1 MNVAVQTS
9 FMETSFI
16 LVGQLTRDYLLPP
29 LGQPLLDSP
38 GGNLLY
44 AAGGLGVWDARPGLV
59 SRAGENYPRQWLKD
73 LQKRGWDITG
83 IRIQPGAL
91 DQRAFLAYSETFEST
106 RSNPVSQFSR
116 RGVPFPKAL
125 LGFQPRNDT
134 QPARKLDP
142 NSPLLSDIPSD
153 YLDAGAL
160 HLCPLE
166 LPAHQQ
172 FVDSLRGAMRVL
184 TLDPSA
190 AAMTPIRLREVR
202 GLVHGLTAFLPSLEE
217 ISALFWGETNDPW
230 EMAAS
235 IGEFGCEYVVI
246 KCGERGQLLYD
257 ARNKGRWEVPAYPV
271 RLADPTGAGDAFCGG
286 FLAGYRKNYDPLE
299 GVLCGNVSASLAVE
313 GSGPFHPLEA
323 MQGLAEARLEA
334 LREMVRKV

>member
-1 MNVAVQTS
+1 
-9 FMETSFI
+9 MEPSFI

-29 LGQPLLDSP
+29 VGHPLLDSP

-44 AAGGLGVWDARPGLV
+44 AAGGLGVWNTRMGLV

-73 LQKRGWDITG
+73 LQKRGWDIKG
-83 IRIQPGAL
+83 IRVQPEAL
-91 DQRAFLAYSETFEST
+91 DQRNFIAYSDDFKPV
-106 RSNPVSQFSR
+106 RSNPVSQFSQ

-125 LGFQPRNDT
+125 LGFQPRADS
-134 QPARKLDP
+134 QPAKKIAP
-142 NSPLLSDIPSD
+142 ATPLLSDIPSE

-172 FVDSLRGAMRVL
+172 FMDGLRGALRVL

-190 AAMTPIRLREVR
+190 AVMTPATLREAR

-230 EMAAS
+230 EMAAAV
-235 IGEFGCEYVVI
+235 GEWGCEYVVI

-257 ARNKGRWEVPAYPV
+257 AHSKRRWEIPAYPA

-299 GVLCGNVSASLAVE
+299 GALCGNVSASLAIE

-334 LREMVRKV
+334 LREMVRNV

>member
-1 MNVAVQTS
+1 
-9 FMETSFI
+9 
-16 LVGQLTRDYLLPP
+16 
-29 LGQPLLDSP
+29 
-38 GGNLLY
+38 
-44 AAGGLGVWDARPGLV
+44 
-59 SRAGENYPRQWLKD
+59 
-73 LQKRGWDITG
+73 
-83 IRIQPGAL
+83 
-91 DQRAFLAYSETFEST
+91 
-106 RSNPVSQFSR
+106 
-116 RGVPFPKAL
+116 VPFPKAL
-125 LGFQPRNDT
+125 LGFQPRNDS
-134 QPARKLDP
+134 QPTRKLDP

-166 LPAHQQ
+166 LSAHQQ

-190 AAMTPIRLREVR
+190 AMMTPVHLREVR

-230 EMAAS
+230 EMAAA
-235 IGEFGCEYVVI
+235 IGEFGCEYVIV

-257 ARNKGRWEVPAYPV
+257 AHSKGRWEIPAYPA

-286 FLAGYRKNYDPLE
+286 FLAGYRKNFDPLE
-299 GVLCGNVSASLAVE
+299 GALCGNVSASLAVE

-334 LREMVRKV
+334 LRGMVRKI